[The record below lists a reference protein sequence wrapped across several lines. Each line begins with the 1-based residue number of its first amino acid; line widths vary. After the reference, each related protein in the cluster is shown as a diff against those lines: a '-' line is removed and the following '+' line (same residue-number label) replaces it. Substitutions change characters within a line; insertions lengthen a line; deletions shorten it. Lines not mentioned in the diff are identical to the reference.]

1 MNKKAVVEGG
11 TILIV
16 AAILIFIVSILGG
29 FKLVSII
36 KDIPNPVW
44 WGITALTIYLIF
56 KGKN

>member
-36 KDIPNPVW
+36 KDIPNPIW
-44 WGITALTIYLIF
+44 WGITIIAIYLIF
-56 KGKN
+56 KGKK